1 MRLCR
6 LGLSLASPVT
16 SADGTDHVSPRRLR
30 LLRLTLSRSVWFTNR
45 FTKQATDLQF
55 PPPSRPSV
63 AVVRHRVR
71 ARQAT
76 CLAAWLDVGHVPLV
90 VLEAGCHVPDPHHR
104 CRACTG
110 APTGAVVIALP
121 WAPSPPNPDCC
132 REHSYGGFGGGH
144 TPFHL
149 HASCR
154 QPDLHN
160 LHYQLGNLCRPGL
173 SHGLTCGA
181 ECPRVTVRDRSSPG
195 LMAR

>member
-1 MRLCR
+1 MSGPAKRR
-6 LGLSLASPVT
+6 LASNVP
-16 SADGTDHVSPRRLR
+16 L
-30 LLRLTLSRSVWFTNR
+30 
-45 FTKQATDLQF
+45 
-55 PPPSRPSV
+55 
-63 AVVRHRVR
+63 VV
-71 ARQAT
+71 
-76 CLAAWLDVGHVPLV
+76 LDAGHVPLV
-90 VLEAGCHVPDPHHR
+90 VIPLPGLHR
-104 CRACTG
+104 GTDR
-110 APTGAVVIALP
+110 VIALP
-121 WAPSPPNPDCC
+121 GPSPEARLLRTLRQTGLSRVGAADHAVTPKAPWTGSGC